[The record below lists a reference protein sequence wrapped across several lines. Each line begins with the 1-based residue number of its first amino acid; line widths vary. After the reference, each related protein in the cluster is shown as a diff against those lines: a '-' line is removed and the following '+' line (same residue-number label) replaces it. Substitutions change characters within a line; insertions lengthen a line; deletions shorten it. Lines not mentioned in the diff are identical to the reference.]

1 MGTMFKQINFRLHF
15 PKTFAIAYP
24 VMLSQLGQVTVGVA
38 DTMMVG
44 RLGAVPLAAA
54 SLGNSI
60 FFVIMMFGI
69 GISMAITPMVAAADG
84 KGKTKRISRIFRH
97 GFLINSF
104 FGVLLFLLILLATPI
119 LYHLNQPEEVVRLA
133 VPYLGI
139 ITFSLIPFM
148 FFQTFKQFT
157 EGLSQTKQAMLITIF
172 CNLLNVFLNWVLI
185 YGNLGFPAMGLNG
198 AGLGTLISRVAMGLM
213 MYWYVRRSKRYKPYK
228 LGFGFKRMSSPM
240 ISKML
245 NIGVPTGFQF
255 IFEAGAFSTAAIMM
269 GWIGVDALAAHQIAI
284 NLASISYMMAS
295 GLSSAATVRIG
306 NQLGKGDIKTMREIA
321 FTIFSMVCIFM
332 LFFAI
337 ILIAFRDF
345 LPMLYIDDASVIG
358 VAAGLLIIA
367 GLFQISDGL
376 QLVSLGA
383 LRGMADVKI
392 PTIITLVAYWVIGLP
407 LGYVLA
413 FHLEWGE
420 KGIWYGLFIGLTL
433 TAVLLVYRFDRISK
447 SLLREKVAL
456 N

>member
-1 MGTMFKQINFRLHF
+1 MLKSINFRLHF

-69 GISMAITPMVAAADG
+69 GISMAITPLVAAADG
-84 KGKTKRISRIFRH
+84 KGKTKRISRVFQH

-104 FGVLLFLLILLATPI
+104 FGGLLFLLILLATPV

-139 ITFSLIPFM
+139 ITLSLIPFM

-157 EGLSQTKQAMLITIF
+157 EGLSQTKQAMVITIF
-172 CNLLNVFLNWVLI
+172 CNLINVFLNWVLI

-198 AGLGTLISRVAMGLM
+198 AGLATLISRVAMGGM
-213 MYWYVRRSKRYKPYK
+213 MYWYVRGSKRYKPYK
-228 LGFGFKRMSSPM
+228 LSFGFKKLSFPM

-255 IFEAGAFSTAAIMM
+255 IFEAGAFSSAAIMM

-295 GLSSAATVRIG
+295 GLSSAAMVRIG
-306 NQLGKGDIKTMREIA
+306 NQLGRNDIKTMREIGFA
-321 FTIFSMVCIFM
+321 IFGMVCVFM

-337 ILIAFRDF
+337 VLISFRNF

-413 FHLEWGE
+413 FHLGLGE

-433 TAVLLVYRFDRISK
+433 TAVLLVYRFDRTSR
-447 SLLREKVAL
+447 SLLRKKVAL
-456 N
+456 G

>member
-1 MGTMFKQINFRLHF
+1 MLKRINFRLHF

-24 VMLSQLGQVTVGVA
+24 VMLSQLGQVTVGIA

-60 FFVIMMFGI
+60 FFVVMMFGI
-69 GISMAITPMVAAADG
+69 GISMAITPLVAAADG
-84 KGKTKRISRIFRH
+84 KGRTKRISRVFQH

-104 FGVLLFLLILLATPI
+104 FGVFLFLLILLATPT
-119 LYHLNQPEEVVRLA
+119 LHYLNQPEEVVKLA

-139 ITFSLIPFM
+139 ITLSLIPFM

-157 EGLSQTKQAMLITIF
+157 EGLSQTKQAMLISIF
-172 CNLLNVFLNWVLI
+172 CNLINVFLNWVMI

-198 AGLGTLISRVAMGLM
+198 AGLATLISRVAMGVM
-213 MYWYVRRSKRYKPYK
+213 MYWYVRRSKRYKPYR
-228 LGFGFKRMSSPM
+228 LGFGFKKLSFPM

-255 IFEAGAFSTAAIMM
+255 IFEAGAFSSAAIMM

-306 NQLGKGDIKTMREIA
+306 NQLGKGDIKTMREIG
-321 FTIFSMVCIFM
+321 FTIFGMVCVFM

-337 ILIAFRDF
+337 VLISFRNF
-345 LPMLYIDDASVIG
+345 LPMLYIDDASVLG
-358 VAAGLLIIA
+358 VTAGLLIIA
-367 GLFQISDGL
+367 GLFQISDGV

-413 FHLEWGE
+413 FHLGLGE
-420 KGIWYGLFIGLTL
+420 RGIWYGLFIGLTL
-433 TAVLLVYRFDRISK
+433 TAVLLVYRFDRTSR
-447 SLLREKVAL
+447 SLLRKKIAVG
-456 N
+456 